1 MHVLNIVTS
10 PRKHQSVSRAIVDA
24 FLREYMK
31 QADDTV
37 IDTLDVWQ
45 EWLPEF
51 DAETI
56 NAKYK
61 GVSGEPVTPAEVTA
75 WEKISELAS
84 RFRGYPTQAG
94 YPLIDPATAPR
105 WAHSRRQCYRGV
117 PLWAARVTGH
127 TAKPHERRYLSF

>member
-10 PRKHQSVSRAIVDA
+10 PRKDQSVSRAVVNA

-31 QADDTV
+31 QAGDIV
-37 IDTLDVWQ
+37 IDTLDVWR

-61 GVSGEPVTPAEVTA
+61 GVSGEPMTLVEITA
-75 WEKISELAS
+75 WKKIGELAS
-84 RFRGYPTQAG
+84 RFRRADRIVMGCRCG
-94 YPLIDPATAPR
+94 ISL
-105 WAHSRRQCYRGV
+105 S
-117 PLWAARVTGH
+117 VT
-127 TAKPHERRYLSF
+127 S